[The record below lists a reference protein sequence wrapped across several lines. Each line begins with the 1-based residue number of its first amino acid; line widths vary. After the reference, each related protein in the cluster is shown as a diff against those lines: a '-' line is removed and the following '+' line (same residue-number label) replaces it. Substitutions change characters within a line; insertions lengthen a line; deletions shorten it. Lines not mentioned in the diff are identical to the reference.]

1 MRVTVRDLSRKVN
14 YLNKVVWGYH
24 QVYQFHQNKL
34 ALTIDVE
41 VSKDKHI
48 SRWVD
53 WENLIYVRW
62 IRIKNHA

>member
-24 QVYQFHQNKL
+24 QVYQLHQNKL
-34 ALTIDVE
+34 ALMMDVE